1 MSFAS
6 LVKISRSWRL
16 DRLGVTRTPTPPD
29 KQAPQLLRSCGA
41 GGPAGSMLG
50 L

>member
-16 DRLGVTRTPTPPD
+16 DRLGVTRTPTPPW
-29 KQAPQLLRSCGA
+29 
-41 GGPAGSMLG
+41 
-50 L
+50 